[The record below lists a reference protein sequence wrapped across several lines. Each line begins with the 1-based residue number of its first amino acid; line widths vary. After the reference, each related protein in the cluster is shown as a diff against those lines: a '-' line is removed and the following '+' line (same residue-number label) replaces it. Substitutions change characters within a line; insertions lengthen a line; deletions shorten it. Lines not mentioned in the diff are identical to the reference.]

1 MPSGMPI
8 NRQWVYIL
16 RNGTP
21 IFDWG
26 DGLAQDLMSGDFLGF
41 KNEDISHPIQDSEL
55 EILQRAGRVE
65 RFDADQVYV
74 FSMPEPP
81 HRNLD

>member
-8 NRQWVYIL
+8 NRQWIYIL

-21 IFDWG
+21 VFDWG
-26 DGLAQDLMSGDFLGF
+26 DGLAQDLMSGDFLDYE
-41 KNEDISHPIQDSEL
+41 KNDISHPIQDNEL
-55 EILQRAGRVE
+55 EMLKRAGRVE
-65 RFDADQVYV
+65 RFDAGQVYV

-81 HRNLD
+81 HRTLD

>member
-8 NRQWVYIL
+8 SRQWIYIL

-21 IFDWG
+21 VFDWG
-26 DGLAQDLMSGDFLGF
+26 GGLAQDLMTGDFLSYD
-41 KNEDISHPIQDSEL
+41 KNDISHPIEDSDL
-55 EILQRAGRVE
+55 EMLKRAGRVE
-65 RFDADQVYV
+65 RFDEDEVFV

-81 HRNLD
+81 HRTLD